1 MTSLQYPLQKD
12 EAGRAAWTL
21 MHHRASLYSENP
33 TDKEKKRMKDFL
45 LESMSSVAKLCKDCK
60 SHIYDYL
67 KKHPLEPAL
76 KNKKALSKYLCEFHN
91 HVRNQQGKDIV
102 NCHLVAASKPAEEC
116 KDCKITVND
125 TSNSNDL
132 KASFEKFKEASTRVF
147 HKLCDKYKVPYPT
160 IKFHECPNNPLN
172 SCTSMWVD
180 SQTQDIIERPVV
192 YLHPNMFGLR
202 SIVHEFL
209 HYIKQLSKDTLGGLD
224 EMEVE
229 REAQAIINH
238 EFPYDEMD
246 PSDDKRFPVVQ
257 QQQIIVRKDVTS
269 RLRNFPLASK
279 IYDRHLVNIRRR
291 DSAFYRPE
299 SENGDWIFD
308 MMGGV
313 TSGHDEGSESSLL
326 AEPESSQRRFQNEY
340 HALSFLDG
348 LYAPFGALFGV
359 KASELNRNNTPVAIS
374 NAALTIAKS
383 QLSPIG
389 ALLFQAVTG
398 LSIYGA
404 LALGKNGMG
413 YADRLLMNSFGA
425 QFLWNSLDYLRP
437 DVKQDV
443 IDGAMALGTV
453 ISTQQFNLIPKILL
467 GDYLLSLMGE
477 STPAVASPLT
487 EARNLQRA
495 SLSKTGGSGRIGS
508 GSGSNTISRADIDP
522 RQRLQDLKEHQ
533 EIIQSIKGKTQESSR
548 PFKTSSKVIGSSKTS
563 SRGPISSKI
572 VPAGTDIQIDEDT
585 VMIPSDDEEETYESS
600 FGMHVADG
608 RNRRSFDNVSS
619 TGEDFTT
626 TRRRNTIKDIF
637 ETDANYD
644 NFNDVYYEEYGE
656 EPY

>member
-1 MTSLQYPLQKD
+1 MLQYPLQKD
-12 EAGRAAWTL
+12 EAGNSAWKL
-21 MHHRASLYSENP
+21 AHHRASLYSDNP
-33 TDKEKKRMKDFL
+33 TPKEKERMKTFL
-45 LESMSSVAKLCKDCK
+45 YETFQSVSLLCNDCK
-60 SHIYDYL
+60 KHIHDYL
-67 KKHPLEPAL
+67 KKHPIGPAL
-76 KNKKALSKYLCEFHN
+76 KDKTTLSRYLCEFHN
-91 HVRNQQGKDIV
+91 HVRDRQGKDIV
-102 NCHLVAASKPAEEC
+102 NCHLVSASKPFEEC
-116 KDCKITVND
+116 TDCKITVND
-125 TSNSNDL
+125 TSNDL
-132 KASFEKFKEASTRVF
+132 KASFERFKEASTRVF

-229 REAQAIINH
+229 REAQAIINN

-246 PSDDKRFPVVQ
+246 QSDKRFPVA

-291 DSAFYRPE
+291 DSFYRPE

-313 TSGHDEGSESSLL
+313 TSGHDEGIEPQ
-326 AEPESSQRRFQNEY
+326 PESSQRQFQNEY

-398 LSIYGA
+398 LGIYGA

-477 STPAVASPLT
+477 TATTASPLT
-487 EARNLQRA
+487 HARNLQRT
-495 SLSKTGGSGRIGS
+495 SLSKTGSGRIGS

-522 RQRLQDLKEHQ
+522 RQKLHDFKEHQ
-533 EIIQSIKGKTQESSR
+533 EILQSIKGKTQESSR
-548 PFKTSSKVIGSSKTS
+548 PFKTSSKVIGSSKT
-563 SRGPISSKI
+563 RGPISTKI

-585 VMIPSDDEEETYESS
+585 VMIPSDDEEVYESS

-608 RNRRSFDNVSS
+608 RNRSFDSISS
-619 TGEDFTT
+619 TGDLTPM
-626 TRRRNTIKDIF
+626 RRNTIKDIF